1 MKKLL
6 AIVLALAMLLCFV
19 GCGGEKD
26 KTNSSDPATDNKE
39 KIVVGYTSCEP
50 MIYEG
55 YNDGQK
61 QLVGFD
67 CELAKKVFEGL
78 NMEPTF
84 KAIAVADVYTELE
97 NGSIDCYWGG
107 FVSNI
112 SDADGIKRSDK
123 VDFSRNYMKTW
134 QVLIAKINNGME
146 KIEGLKGKKGVVQLG
161 SSGELF
167 AKNYQTA
174 ALEIE
179 SVASYADCI
188 EAINVGNANYAIV
201 DIQAAGV
208 YCGGGDTIE
217 IMPSVKG
224 ETEYFA
230 VAFKKN
236 SELKDKVNAQ
246 LEKLDADGTIST
258 IAQAYDMGDY
268 VVPFLNPEQ

>member
-6 AIVLALAMLLCFV
+6 AIVLALAMLFSFV
-19 GCGGEKD
+19 GCGGGKD
-26 KTNSSDPATDNKE
+26 KTNSSTPATENKE
-39 KIVVGYTSCEP
+39 KVVVGYTSCEP

-55 YNDGQK
+55 YKDGQK

-112 SDADGIKRSDK
+112 SDADGVKRSDK
-123 VDFSRNYMKTW
+123 VDFSHNYMKTW

-146 KIEGLKGKKGVVQLG
+146 KVEGLKGKKGVVQLG
-161 SSGELF
+161 TSGELF
-167 AKNYQTA
+167 AKNYQTV
-174 ALEIE
+174 ALDIE

-217 IMPSVKG
+217 IMPSLKG

-230 VAFKKN
+230 VAFKKG
-236 SELKDKVNAQ
+236 SDLKDKVNTQ
-246 LEKLDADGTIST
+246 LEKLSTDGILSN
-258 IAQAYDMGDY
+258 IAKSYNLSDY
-268 VVPFLNPEQ
+268 LITDFTQ